1 MIRSIGYELGAC
13 SFVHNRIIGAIGG
26 FLGGGPAGAVAGFVG
41 GGGGGTVTT
50 VRAEPA
56 TAAAVGFSGGSCQPG
71 FKRNPSTGACDREG
85 IVGVAQRF
93 VPGGQTGTQADVS
106 GEAVIG
112 SFGLTGVLP
121 MQVGSITRND
131 GGVTPLLRCP
141 ARYVL
146 AIDNICYVKGQ
157 RGLAA
162 FRKWKPEGKG
172 FLTPGDVKTLRR
184 ANTLRNSK
192 GSKKLLREL
201 GLG

>member
-1 MIRSIGYELGAC
+1 MIRSIGRELGAC

-41 GGGGGTVTT
+41 GGGTT
-50 VRAEPA
+50 TPRPSYSDPVV
-56 TAAAVGFSGGSCQPG
+56 AAAQGFGPSTCQPG
-71 FKRNPSTGACDREG
+71 YTRNPSSGVCEEKG
-85 IVGVAQRF
+85 IVGAARRF
-93 VPGGQTGTQADVS
+93 VPGGQTGTQVDI
-106 GEAVIG
+106 GGDAVVG

-121 MQVGSITRND
+121 SQVGTITRND

-162 FRKWKPEGKG
+162 FRKWKPEGRA
-172 FLTPGDVKTLRR
+172 FLTPGDVKVLRR
-184 ANTLRNSK
+184 ANSLRNSK